1 MRKTEVVREG
11 KNLKFL
17 IEGKP
22 LHVKWDVSVV
32 EAALKANQLYP
43 KMRDQLMNVLK
54 SKLEDCTP
62 RLEAAEIMALI
73 KAAKAELG
81 L

>member
-17 IEGKP
+17 VDSKP
-22 LHVKWDVSVV
+22 LYVKWDASVV
-32 EAALKANQLYP
+32 EAALKTNQLYP
-43 KMRDQLMNVLK
+43 KMRDQLLNTLK
-54 SKLEDCTP
+54 IKLEDCTP
-62 RLEAAEIMALI
+62 RLEAAEITALI